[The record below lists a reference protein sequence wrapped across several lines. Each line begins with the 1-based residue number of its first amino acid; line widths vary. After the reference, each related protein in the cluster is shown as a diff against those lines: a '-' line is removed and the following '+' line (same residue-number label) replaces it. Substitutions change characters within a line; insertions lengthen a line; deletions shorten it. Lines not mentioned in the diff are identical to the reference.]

1 MRPLAP
7 FIAAIGLA
15 ASVQAQSSNSHVVRV
30 TVLERN
36 SIVVLGGDI
45 TLIVNPLNPTP
56 TTNQSCDVLWFCNG
70 QGNRR
75 ITVRSSLVNPRY
87 ALTVEARNI
96 TGNGQN
102 PGIPAGV
109 VPLRDGVDRDFIT
122 RIRSSLG
129 SADLLYSA
137 SATWAAGMG
146 TDVHTVTYT
155 LADR

>member
-1 MRPLAP
+1 MRAL
-7 FIAAIGLA
+7 IAAVAAVGLA
-15 ASVQAQSSNSHVVRV
+15 AAAHTQSSDSHVVRV
-30 TVLERN
+30 TVLQRN
-36 SIVVLGGDI
+36 SIVVVGGDI
-45 TLIVNPLNPTP
+45 TLIVNPLSPPTV
-56 TTNQSCDVLWFCNG
+56 NQTCDVMWFCNG
-70 QGNRR
+70 QGNRK

-87 ALTVEARNI
+87 SLTVEARNI

-102 PGIPAGV
+102 PGIAAGV

-129 SADLLYSA
+129 AADLRYSA
-137 SATWAAGMG
+137 SATWAAGLG